1 MGERV
6 NGIKPIF
13 LTRYDYR
20 LLKLSLPKKL
30 TPKHHFSASLEAQY
44 QFVRAGISAAL
55 ETLKQE
61 GAITVKVFDFTGE
74 ADEMDHARCLQVQ
87 RPYLGN
93 IECHYTDWTPTAFR
107 INHFAEDRDDTDP
120 WQFTNFLV
128 V

>member
-1 MGERV
+1 M
-6 NGIKPIF
+6 
-13 LTRYDYR
+13 T
-20 LLKLSLPKKL
+20 
-30 TPKHHFSASLEAQY
+30 SAVMAAMVWAAENP
-44 QFVRAGISAAL
+44 RAGF
-55 ETLKQE
+55 
-61 GAITVKVFDFTGE
+61 VE